1 MRPIV
6 AVLATV
12 LACVALILLLGGEE
26 RADAVD
32 YVQEEADVDANSI
45 LEADLAKHGRLPQLI
60 GYPAQQKQLQT
71 DLSTITGD
79 AQLEI
84 AKAREQKQEAIKASK
99 AARAAKG
106 IAKMVSDSARKL
118 IGTIGNAKSAVD
130 ASEQSAQLQAVKE
143 KEEAAAAMDAAKAEV
158 KKAKQV
164 MSAAKSQAIRAKK
177 LVGQY
182 LASDELQKAQHDYS
196 ERTQHLQEALA
207 KEYGGNIPKDTGV
220 PPALKPDG
228 SLAASEDAQVQQI
241 GQSAADEVIK
251 KTFGSWGAEATANEM
266 QGIPKPAA
274 ATVTSNANVA
284 SIADDAVAGLD
295 MRALGID

>member
-130 ASEQSAQLQAVKE
+130 AS
-143 KEEAAAAMDAAKAEV
+143 
-158 KKAKQV
+158 
-164 MSAAKSQAIRAKK
+164 
-177 LVGQY
+177 
-182 LASDELQKAQHDYS
+182 
-196 ERTQHLQEALA
+196 
-207 KEYGGNIPKDTGV
+207 
-220 PPALKPDG
+220 
-228 SLAASEDAQVQQI
+228 
-241 GQSAADEVIK
+241 
-251 KTFGSWGAEATANEM
+251 
-266 QGIPKPAA
+266 
-274 ATVTSNANVA
+274 
-284 SIADDAVAGLD
+284 
-295 MRALGID
+295 